1 MATRHRA
8 RLSIHMLE
16 SDRAS
21 ILVKA
26 GLNMDKLHGLDL
38 VSSERAGL
46 DWGLGIWERLQK
58 STEKLVALLQ
68 EEGARFMEM
77 TGLSHR
83 KGACTAAVQKGCS
96 HAPGIP
102 LSFGPILKTATAL
115 QKTTAE
121 RSKDCHDQN
130 RPHALQT
137 KPRLGTEQLR
147 QLK

>member
-21 ILVKA
+21 ILVKP

-38 VSSERAGL
+38 VSSERADL

-83 KGACTAAVQKGCS
+83 KGACTAVVQKGFS
-96 HAPGIP
+96 HAPEMR
-102 LSFGPILKTATAL
+102 LSFELIQKTATAL

-121 RSKDCHDQN
+121 RSEDCHDQN
-130 RPHALQT
+130 RLHALKT
-137 KPRLGTEQLR
+137 TPRLGTEHLIQLR
-147 QLK
+147 